1 MTNYLYA
8 HNFYKN
14 SSLKMFLTLTVNE
27 VGLIFS
33 YKQLKGD
40 DFTAKKGYSF
50 DPCFDSSTF
59 CFFLWSTNLWP

>member
-40 DFTAKKGYSF
+40 DFTAKKGALILASILRL
-50 DPCFDSSTF
+50 SV
-59 CFFLWSTNLWP
+59 FLWSTNLWP